1 MSATAGSAT
10 GNVSGGLWS
19 DIAANQTFILVA
31 LLVGV
36 HVLLIVLVLG
46 CLWKQT
52 PKKAQ
57 LNRAYIDDQREEFK
71 RTIRKAD

>member
-1 MSATAGSAT
+1 MSASSVNPSKG
-10 GNVSGGLWS
+10 VWD

-36 HVLLIVLVLG
+36 HVLLIVAVVG

-52 PKKAQ
+52 PKQTQ
-57 LNRAYIDDQREEFK
+57 LNRAFIDDQREEFK

>member
-1 MSATAGSAT
+1 MS
-10 GNVSGGLWS
+10 VPSGTKSLW
-19 DIAANQTFILVA
+19 DDVAANQTFILVA
-31 LLVGV
+31 ILVGV
-36 HVLLIVLVLG
+36 HLLLIVAVVG

-57 LNRAYIDDQREEFK
+57 LNRAFIDDQREEFK